1 MTSPPLSRYSG
12 INCSNDQPRAF
23 RSFSAVVTRTLVW
36 PASIFCR
43 GQTFKSA
50 NFASRCW
57 VIFLPT
63 RSHLKLAPKLLI
75 CRIVPLLET
84 PYHPAIVA
92 MPEQHEMP

>member
-1 MTSPPLSRYSG
+1 V
-12 INCSNDQPRAF
+12 F
-23 RSFSAVVTRTLVW
+23 R
-36 PASIFCR
+36 
-43 GQTFKSA
+43 SA

-63 RSHLKLAPKLLI
+63 RYHLKLAPKLLI
-75 CRIVPLLET
+75 YRIVHLLET